1 MSSAMNHA
9 KRSHRSQ
16 KRHTSVCSGIRQ
28 TAKYAETVK
37 GLGALSLFRHRMMSK
52 RRKAL
57 EHRGAKET
65 VPAQ

>member
-16 KRHTSVCSGIRQ
+16 KRHTSVCTGVRQ

-37 GLGALSLFRHRMMSK
+37 GLGALSLFRAKMMSR

-57 EHRGAKET
+57 ERRGAKEAVT
-65 VPAQ
+65 AQ